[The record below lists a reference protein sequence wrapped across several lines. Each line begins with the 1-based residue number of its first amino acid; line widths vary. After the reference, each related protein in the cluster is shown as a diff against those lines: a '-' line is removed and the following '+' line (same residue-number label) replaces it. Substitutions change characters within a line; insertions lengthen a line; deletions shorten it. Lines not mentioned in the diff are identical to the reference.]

1 MRKVISFDK
10 ELEFKTMIGEIT
22 SISLDQDLSFQDDS
36 TVSGELVVSGKYKLT
51 AASRL
56 EDDFLFHLPMEI
68 VLTERLDSKTRNVT
82 IEDFRYEVEDNDIL
96 LCHIDLLVEG
106 VEIIDDI
113 ESDSSDS
120 DIRETTGSSASE
132 IVDSSHDTGIKS
144 ELSEEELRPVEA
156 TDIVTPIESTFST
169 PVVSSQREEPFMDVA
184 PVISSNVSDKSI
196 DVDVDISVNNNV
208 TDTADTNTNV
218 NTNTNTNTNINSSAI
233 ANSSSNASS
242 TAIIETADTKDL
254 KDQDESDGV
263 GSLFSSFKDSDET
276 FATYSVYI
284 FRANDTIEMI
294 MDKYQVTKEELES
307 YNDLS
312 SLTIGS
318 KVIIPTHIHE

>member
-22 SISLDQDLSFQDDS
+22 SISLDQDLSFQNDS

-132 IVDSSHDTGIKS
+132 IIDSSHDAGIKS

-169 PVVSSQREEPFMDVA
+169 PAVSNQREESFMDIVPA
-184 PVISSNVSDKSI
+184 ISSNASDKSI

-218 NTNTNTNTNINSSAI
+218 NTNTNINSSAI
-233 ANSSSNASS
+233 ANASSNAM
-242 TAIIETADTKDL
+242 IETVDTKDL

>member
-132 IVDSSHDTGIKS
+132 IVDSSHDAGIKS
-144 ELSEEELRPVEA
+144 ELSEEELRPVEV

-169 PVVSSQREEPFMDVA
+169 SVVSSQREESFMDVA

-218 NTNTNTNTNINSSAI
+218 NTNTNINSNAI

-318 KVIIPTHIHE
+318 KVIIPTNIHE

>member
-132 IVDSSHDTGIKS
+132 IVDSSHDAGIKS

-169 PVVSSQREEPFMDVA
+169 PVVSNEREEPFMDIVPA
-184 PVISSNVSDKSI
+184 ISSNASDKSI

-218 NTNTNTNTNINSSAI
+218 NTNTNINSSAI
-233 ANSSSNASS
+233 ANSSSNAM
-242 TAIIETADTKDL
+242 IETADTKDL

>member
-132 IVDSSHDTGIKS
+132 IVDSSHDAGIKS

-169 PVVSSQREEPFMDVA
+169 PVVSNEREEPFMDIVPA
-184 PVISSNVSDKSI
+184 ISSNASDKSI

-218 NTNTNTNTNINSSAI
+218 NTNTNINSSAI
-233 ANSSSNASS
+233 ANSSS
-242 TAIIETADTKDL
+242 TAMIETVDTKDL

-307 YNDLS
+307 YNDLL

>member
-169 PVVSSQREEPFMDVA
+169 PVVSNEREEPFMDIVPA
-184 PVISSNVSDKSI
+184 ISSNASDKSI

-218 NTNTNTNTNINSSAI
+218 NTNTNINSSAI
-233 ANSSSNASS
+233 ANSSSNAM
-242 TAIIETADTKDL
+242 IETVDTKDL

-307 YNDLS
+307 YNDLL

>member
-169 PVVSSQREEPFMDVA
+169 PVVSSQREEPFMDIVPA
-184 PVISSNVSDKSI
+184 ISSNASDKSI

-218 NTNTNTNTNINSSAI
+218 NTNTNINSSAI
-233 ANSSSNASS
+233 ANSSS
-242 TAIIETADTKDL
+242 TAMIETVDTKDL

>member
-120 DIRETTGSSASE
+120 DIREATGSSASE
-132 IVDSSHDTGIKS
+132 IVDSSHDAGIKS
-144 ELSEEELRPVEA
+144 ELSEEELRPVEV

-169 PVVSSQREEPFMDVA
+169 PAVSNQREESFMDIVPA
-184 PVISSNVSDKSI
+184 ISSNASDKSI

-218 NTNTNTNTNINSSAI
+218 NTNTNINSSAI
-233 ANSSSNASS
+233 ANASS

>member
-132 IVDSSHDTGIKS
+132 IVDSSHDAGIKS
-144 ELSEEELRPVEA
+144 ELSEEELRPVEV

-169 PVVSSQREEPFMDVA
+169 PAVSNQREESFMDIVPA
-184 PVISSNVSDKSI
+184 ISSNASDKSI

-218 NTNTNTNTNINSSAI
+218 NTNTNINSSAI
-233 ANSSSNASS
+233 ANSSSNAM
-242 TAIIETADTKDL
+242 IETVDMKDL

>member
-22 SISLDQDLSFQDDS
+22 SISLDQNLLFEDDS
-36 TVSGELVVSGKYKLT
+36 TVSGELIVSGKYKLT

-56 EDDFLFHLPMEI
+56 EEDFSFHLPMEI
-68 VLTERLDSKTRNVT
+68 VLTERLDSETRNVN

-106 VEIIDDI
+106 VEIIDDV
-113 ESDSSDS
+113 ESDCE
-120 DIRETTGSSASE
+120 DIREGS
-132 IVDSSHDTGIKS
+132 DTVSI
-144 ELSEEELRPVEA
+144 EA
-156 TDIVTPIESTFST
+156 TDDNPSVEEIKTVQTSDIAAPIDISTSPEIVSPRQE
-169 PVVSSQREEPFMDVA
+169 VVSNDSANFSNALDK
-184 PVISSNVSDKSI
+184 PV
-196 DVDVDISVNNNV
+196 DVDVNV
-208 TDTADTNTNV
+208 NV
-218 NTNTNTNTNINSSAI
+218 NTNSNSNINSNI
-233 ANSSSNASS
+233 NTIDS
-242 TAIIETADTKDL
+242 TVEVDNTVVNDSD
-254 KDQDESDGV
+254 DVHDGV

-294 MDKYQVTKEELES
+294 MDKYQVTKEELEN

-312 SLTIGS
+312 TLTIGS
-318 KVIIPTHIHE
+318 KVIIPTQIHE

>member
-144 ELSEEELRPVEA
+144 ELSEEELRPVEV

-169 PVVSSQREEPFMDVA
+169 SVVSSQREESFMDVA

-218 NTNTNTNTNINSSAI
+218 NTNTNINSNAI

-254 KDQDESDGV
+254 KDQEESDGV

>member
-132 IVDSSHDTGIKS
+132 IVDSSHDAGIKS

-169 PVVSSQREEPFMDVA
+169 PVVSSQREEPFMDIVPA
-184 PVISSNVSDKSI
+184 ISSNASDKSI

-218 NTNTNTNTNINSSAI
+218 NTNTNINSSAI
-233 ANSSSNASS
+233 ANSSSNAM
-242 TAIIETADTKDL
+242 IETADTKDL

>member
-132 IVDSSHDTGIKS
+132 IVDSSHDAGIKS
-144 ELSEEELRPVEA
+144 ELSEEELRPVEV

-169 PVVSSQREEPFMDVA
+169 PVVSSQREEPFMDIVPA
-184 PVISSNVSDKSI
+184 ISSNASDKSI

-218 NTNTNTNTNINSSAI
+218 NTNTNINSSAI
-233 ANSSSNASS
+233 ANSSSN
-242 TAIIETADTKDL
+242 AIIETADTKDL
-254 KDQDESDGV
+254 KDQNESDGV

>member
-132 IVDSSHDTGIKS
+132 IVDSSHDAGIKS

-169 PVVSSQREEPFMDVA
+169 PAVSSQREEPFMDIVPA
-184 PVISSNVSDKSI
+184 ISSNASDKSI

-218 NTNTNTNTNINSSAI
+218 NTNTNINSSAI
-233 ANSSSNASS
+233 ANASSNAM
-242 TAIIETADTKDL
+242 IETADTKDL

-263 GSLFSSFKDSDET
+263 GSLFSSFKDSNET

>member
-132 IVDSSHDTGIKS
+132 IVDSSHDAGIKS

-169 PVVSSQREEPFMDVA
+169 PVVSNEREEPFMDIVPA
-184 PVISSNVSDKSI
+184 ISSNASDKSI

-218 NTNTNTNTNINSSAI
+218 NTNTNINSSAI
-233 ANSSSNASS
+233 ANSSSNAM
-242 TAIIETADTKDL
+242 IETVDTKDL

>member
-10 ELEFKTMIGEIT
+10 ELEFKTMIGDIT

-132 IVDSSHDTGIKS
+132 IVDSSHDAGIKS
-144 ELSEEELRPVEA
+144 ELSEEELRPVEV

-169 PVVSSQREEPFMDVA
+169 PAVSNQREESFMDIVPA
-184 PVISSNVSDKSI
+184 ISSNASDKSI

-218 NTNTNTNTNINSSAI
+218 NTNTNINSSAI

>member
-132 IVDSSHDTGIKS
+132 IVDSSHDAGIKS

-169 PVVSSQREEPFMDVA
+169 PAVSSQREEPFMDIVPA
-184 PVISSNVSDKSI
+184 ISSNASDKSI

-218 NTNTNTNTNINSSAI
+218 NTNTNINSSAI
-233 ANSSSNASS
+233 ANASSNAM
-242 TAIIETADTKDL
+242 IETADTKDL

>member
-132 IVDSSHDTGIKS
+132 IVDSSHDAGIKS
-144 ELSEEELRPVEA
+144 ELSEEELRPVEV

-169 PVVSSQREEPFMDVA
+169 PAVSNQREESFMDIVPA
-184 PVISSNVSDKSI
+184 ISSNASDKSI

-218 NTNTNTNTNINSSAI
+218 NTNTNINSSAI
-233 ANSSSNASS
+233 ANSSSNANASS